1 MCLRRSVAL
10 EPMTNEGNEM
20 RPVELT
26 HVGRLHANALGEV
39 RAVRDGVERSPPTGE
54 LNREPAIVDMRGLL

>member
-26 HVGRLHANALGEV
+26 HVGRLHTNALGKV
-39 RAVRDGVERSPPTGE
+39 CTVHGRVERSPPTGE
-54 LNREPAIVDMRGLL
+54 RNQELAIVDMRGLL